1 MSQPGPLKLLIAED
15 RAALRRMIRSIV
27 ADHAN
32 EIRECAVGEELP
44 KVYIAWQPDFVVID
58 ADMRTMD
65 GIAATLWIKA
75 MDPSAKVIIV
85 SSYNSPELR
94 ESAQRAGASAF
105 VLKDNLLELSRLLAA
120 SR

>member
-15 RAALRRMIRSIV
+15 RAALRRVIRTIV
-27 ADHAN
+27 AGLAG

-44 KVYIAWQPDFVVID
+44 MAYTAWQPDFVVID
-58 ADMRTMD
+58 ADMKTID
-65 GIAATLWIKA
+65 GVTATLWIKA

-94 ESAQRAGASAF
+94 ESAQRAGACAF
-105 VLKDNLLELSRLLAA
+105 VMKDDLLELGRLL
-120 SR
+120 STLR